1 MKYNHP
7 NPVKKKMQWVAMA
20 IMSLFMVSVANAQ
33 STETVHSNPNVRL
46 GEKAL
51 LDSDFKTAASYLK
64 KALPAEANDPNV
76 LYMLGY
82 SEYHSGDFRGAVQS
96 FQKVIELAPENPT
109 AYYYRAKANNTLAV
123 STEIKSTNANRERML
138 NEAITDYT
146 RAIELTPKDVKLY
159 QNRAVAYR
167 DLGILL
173 GTAGTPN
180 FNKAKAAEAYDKSI
194 VDFEEVLKITP
205 GKKDIETEIK
215 KVKVYR
221 DNL

>member
-1 MKYNHP
+1 M
-7 NPVKKKMQWVAMA
+7 KKMQWAAIAVA
-20 IMSLFMVSVANAQ
+20 SFFMVSVAHAQ

-51 LDSDFKTAASYLK
+51 LDSDFKAAAGYLK

-76 LYMLGY
+76 MYMLGY

-96 FQKVIELAPENPT
+96 FQKVVELAPENAT
-109 AYYYRAKANNTLAV
+109 AYYYRAKANNALAV

-138 NEAITDYT
+138 NEAISDYAK
-146 RAIELTPKDVKLY
+146 AIALNPKDVKLY
-159 QNRAVAYR
+159 QNRGVAYR

-173 GTAGTPN
+173 GTEGTPN
-180 FNKAKAAEAYDKSI
+180 FNKGKATEAYDKAI
-194 VDFEEVLKITP
+194 LDFEEVLKLTP

-215 KVKVYR
+215 KAKVYR

>member
-1 MKYNHP
+1 MNYNHAIT
-7 NPVKKKMQWVAMA
+7 VSRKAQWIA
-20 IMSLFMVSVANAQ
+20 IAIVSFLTVSFAHAQ

-51 LDSDFKTAASYLK
+51 LDSDFKAAAGYLK

-82 SEYHSGDFRGAVQS
+82 SEYHSGDFSNAVQS
-96 FQKVIELAPENPT
+96 FQKVVELAPENVT
-109 AYYYRAKANNTLAV
+109 AYYYRAKANNALAV

-138 NEAITDYT
+138 KEAISDYT
-146 RAIELTPKDVKLY
+146 KAIDLNPKDVKLF
-159 QNRAVAYR
+159 QNRGVAYR

-173 GTAGTPN
+173 GTSGTPN
-180 FNKAKAAEAYDKSI
+180 FNKANAAEAYNQSI
-194 VDFEEVLKITP
+194 VDFEEVLKLTP

-215 KVKVYR
+215 KAKVYR